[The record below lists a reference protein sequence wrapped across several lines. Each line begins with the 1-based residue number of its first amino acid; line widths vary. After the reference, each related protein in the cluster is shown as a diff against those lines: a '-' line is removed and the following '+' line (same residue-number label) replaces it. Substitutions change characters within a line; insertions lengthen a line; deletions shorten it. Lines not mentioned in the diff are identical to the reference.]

1 MTDSEQKAVPSRDT
15 KQQEYATGLNNN
27 LKSEIQ
33 FWQNVALNLAI
44 FAAGLIASL
53 IMSLVIMLASR

>member
-1 MTDSEQKAVPSRDT
+1 MTDSEQRKIPSRDT
-15 KQQEYATGLNNN
+15 KHGELAPGLDHTIKN
-27 LKSEIQ
+27 EIQ

-53 IMSLVIMLASR
+53 IISLIILLVSR